1 MRISRNNVD
10 LHILP
15 KGLCHS
21 CAFLNKQT
29 PACLLLMIHSYL
41 PCGGE
46 FTRTTSEIFEL

>member
-10 LHILP
+10 VRILP
-15 KGLCHS
+15 KSLCNS
-21 CAFLNKQT
+21 CAFLKT